1 MRADAAAGCGRWGR
15 ARGEVLLR
23 IWADDAVA
31 FHEATWST
39 HLLTPPAAAVLQVV
53 SAADT
58 PLDAPAIWRQ
68 AFGDDA
74 IGDDL
79 DMLVET
85 LQRLARSGLVT
96 ALPA

>member
-1 MRADAAAGCGRWGR
+1 MGADAAAGCGHWSR

-31 FHEATWST
+31 FHEASWST
-39 HLLTPPAAAVLQVV
+39 HLLTPAAAAVLQVV
-53 SAADT
+53 SSTAA
-58 PLDAPAIWRQ
+58 PLAAPAIWRQ

-96 ALPA
+96 AHPA